1 MNTTNKNIF
10 SGLIEKKNKKTDKP
24 ANKYR
29 KDEASHLSWIFRW
42 KSDVI

>member
-29 KDEASHLSWIFRW
+29 KDEASHL
-42 KSDVI
+42 

>member
-10 SGLIEKKNKKTDKP
+10 SGLIEKNKKKQTKKPDKP

-29 KDEASHLSWIFRW
+29 KDEASHL
-42 KSDVI
+42 